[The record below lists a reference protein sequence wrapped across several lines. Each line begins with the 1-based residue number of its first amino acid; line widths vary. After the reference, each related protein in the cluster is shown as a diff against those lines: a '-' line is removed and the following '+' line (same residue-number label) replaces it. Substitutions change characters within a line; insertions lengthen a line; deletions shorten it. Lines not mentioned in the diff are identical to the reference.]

1 MEFVG
6 DLKENL
12 TVKKIITAKNV
23 QNLFLQ
29 DFYLV
34 RKKLLEDLD
43 VIAVTVWFETK

>member
-1 MEFVG
+1 MGYAASLLEIQIV
-6 DLKENL
+6 KEI
-12 TVKKIITAKNV
+12 TTAKNV